1 MHGRNRTR
9 QHLPVNFCR
18 CIGGT
23 RAHAGSRILEGD
35 MPPNDPTDA
44 LNLVNAGYVADLYE
58 QYRQDPA
65 SVDPEW
71 RSLFDSGAGGFE
83 PVSAPASGDS
93 GGNGSAKAQ
102 DTPASDAPAPDT
114 PAPGTPGT
122 PAPGTQATAEEA
134 PPTASVPDGATPIKG
149 PAARLAQNM
158 TASLAVPTATSFRE
172 VDVATLEARRKELNR
187 QIAPRKVSFTHLIG
201 WAIVRAAGE
210 QRSMSHAFSEIDGQA
225 YRVDPGAINLGL
237 AVDVERKDGTRFLLV
252 PVIKAADGMDFA
264 GFHAR
269 YEELVEKVRTGKASP
284 DDFAGATITLTNPG
298 TLGTTASVPRLM
310 PNQGTIVA
318 TGTIRDVGGARRMTI
333 TSTYDHR
340 IIQGAESGL
349 FLQRIER
356 LLSGED
362 DFYADAFAALGARPA
377 DVTTDEPVPSPAE
390 AVGAPPP
397 ETSGPS
403 AASEDALKA
412 VAAAMALVKAYR
424 HFGHLAAHLDPL
436 GSEPPGD
443 PALDP
448 RPLGLTPELMAQ
460 VPAELLRIYVPGAT
474 MAEALPY
481 LKETYSGTIAYEVEH
496 IGSHEERV
504 WLRQVIESGEHRRP
518 MEPEDQLALLERL
531 VSVESLE
538 RFLHRAYLGQK
549 RFSIEGLDTMVPML
563 DVVLSDAA
571 DQGARK
577 VLIGMAHRG
586 RLNVLAHVVG
596 VSYDAILAEFEAGR
610 AGVEA
615 PTAPKGGSDD
625 VKYHLGAEGGFL
637 TADDEVVNV
646 VLSPNPSH
654 LEAVDPVIEG
664 RTRADQTDR
673 TTAVAAV
680 DDTVALPVLI
690 HGDAAF
696 AAQGVVAET
705 LNLARLDGYATGGTV
720 HLIANNQVGF
730 TTGPREGRSTDYSS
744 DLAKGF
750 DAPIVHV
757 NADDPEACL
766 AAARLAMMYRQT
778 FGHDVVIDLVG
789 YRRFGHNEGDEPA
802 YSQPAMYANIAEH
815 PSVRE
820 LYQAQLV
827 QAGVI
832 SKDDAEAKVKA
843 SLKEL
848 AAVQAAI
855 RKGADEPEGELD
867 RGSEAI
873 PQEETAEPETA
884 VALDRLRELNAAMG
898 AVPDRFTVHPK
909 LAKQLERRAAALAG
923 DEDPKVD
930 WGHAELLAFGTLLAD
945 GTPVRLTGQD
955 TARGTFSQRHA
966 VLWDAANG
974 ERHVPLQHLPGSQA
988 AFEVHNSPLS
998 EYAALGFEYGYAVT
1012 APESLVLWEAQY
1024 GDFVNGA
1031 EIIIDQ
1037 FIIAGLAKWRQTSR
1051 LTLLLPHGYEGSGPE
1066 HSSARLERFLAL
1078 GAEGNIRVLY
1088 PTTPA
1093 QYFHLLRRQALHPDA
1108 RPMVVMT
1115 PKSLLR
1121 LPQAASRPSELAT
1134 GRFRSVIDD
1143 PRFETD
1149 ARRAAKVRRLL
1160 LCSGK
1165 IYYDL
1170 IGSEQFAG
1178 ASDVAIVRV
1187 ERLYPFPSE
1196 DLQEVLDRYPKIA
1209 SFAWVQEEPRNMGA
1223 RKFVLP
1229 RIRHLVPYKIPL
1241 GDISRPE
1248 RSRPAEGY
1256 PAAHLVEQAR
1266 IVREALTE
1274 R

>member
-1 MHGRNRTR
+1 
-9 QHLPVNFCR
+9 
-18 CIGGT
+18 
-23 RAHAGSRILEGD
+23 
-35 MPPNDPTDA
+35 MPSNDPTDA
-44 LNLVNAGYVADLYE
+44 LNLLNAGYVADIYDR
-58 QYRQDPA
+58 YRRDPG
-65 SVDPEW
+65 SVDAEW
-71 RSLFDSGAGGFE
+71 RSLFDSGAAGFE
-83 PVSAPASGDS
+83 PV
-93 GGNGSAKAQ
+93 
-102 DTPASDAPAPDT
+102 
-114 PAPGTPGT
+114 
-122 PAPGTQATAEEA
+122 EA
-134 PPTASVPDGATPIKG
+134 PPAATNGNPVAEPRAVATSPAVAVEPAASPSTPEGATPIKG

-158 TASLAVPTATSFRE
+158 TASLGVPTATSFRE
-172 VDVATLEARRKELNR
+172 IDVATLEARRKELNG

-201 WAIVRAAGE
+201 WAIVRAAAE
-210 QRSMSHAFSEIDGQA
+210 QRSMSHYYTEIDGQA
-225 YRVDPGAINLGL
+225 YRVDPGAISLGL
-237 AVDVERKDGTRFLLV
+237 AVDVERTDGSRFLVV
-252 PVIKAADGMDFA
+252 PVIKRADAMDFA
-264 GFHAR
+264 GFHAS
-269 YEELVEKVRTGKASP
+269 YEELVERARTNKLSP
-284 DDFAGATITLTNPG
+284 DDFTGATITLTNPG

-318 TGTIRDVGGARRMTI
+318 TGTIRSVGGDRRMTI

-340 IIQGAESGL
+340 IIQGAESGA
-349 FLQRIER
+349 FLRRVEA

-362 DFYADAFAALGARPA
+362 GFYADTFEALGARIA
-377 DVTTDEPVPSPAE
+377 DVTTSEPMPSPAE
-390 AVGAPPP
+390 AAGAPSVAAP
-397 ETSGPS
+397 SGD
-403 AASEDALKA
+403 EHERLKA

-424 HFGHLAAHLDPL
+424 NFGHMAAHLDPL
-436 GSEPPGD
+436 GAEPPGD

-448 RPLGLTPELMAQ
+448 APLGLTPENMAT

-474 MAEALPY
+474 LAEALPH
-481 LKETYSGTIAYEVEH
+481 LQETYSGTIAYEVEH

-504 WLRQVIESGEHRRP
+504 WLRRVIESGEHRRP
-518 MEPEDQLALLERL
+518 MEAEDQLALLERL

-538 RFLHRAYLGQK
+538 RFLHKAYLGQK
-549 RFSIEGLDTMVPML
+549 RFSIEGLDAMVPML
-563 DVVLSDAA
+563 DVIIGDAA

-577 VLIGMAHRG
+577 VMIGMAHRG

-596 VSYDAILAEFEAGR
+596 VSYEAILAEFEAGR

-625 VKYHLGAEGGFL
+625 VKYHLGAEGGYL
-637 TADDEVVNV
+637 TADDEEVRV

-654 LEAVDPVIEG
+654 LEAVDPVITG
-664 RTRADQTDR
+664 RTRAEQSDR
-673 TTAVAAV
+673 SGAVVSVNPAS
-680 DDTVALPVLI
+680 TLPLLI

-757 NADDPEACL
+757 NADDAEACL
-766 AAARLAMMYRQT
+766 AAARLAMMYREK

-789 YRRFGHNEGDEPA
+789 YRRYGHNEGDEPA
-802 YSQPAMYANIAEH
+802 YSQPAMYARIAKH

-820 LYQAQLV
+820 LYQAQLIE
-827 QAGVI
+827 AGVI
-832 SKDDAEAKVKA
+832 TSEEAEANVKEA
-843 SLKEL
+843 MAEL
-848 AAVQAAI
+848 TARQAAL
-855 RKGADEPEGELD
+855 RKGSDESEGELD

-873 PQEETAEPETA
+873 PQEEVAEPSTA
-884 VALDRLRELNAAMG
+884 IPLDRLRALNAAIS
-898 AVPDRFTVHPK
+898 AVPDGFRIHPK
-909 LAKQLERRAAALAG
+909 LVKQLDRRAIALDGEEASV
-923 DEDPKVD
+923 E
-930 WGHAELLAFGTLLAD
+930 WGHAELLAFASLLAE

-955 TARGTFSQRHA
+955 TVRGTFSQRHA
-966 VLWDAANG
+966 GLWDARSG
-974 ERHVPLQHLPGSQA
+974 ERYVPLQHLPGSQA
-988 AFEVHNSPLS
+988 SFELHNSPLS

-1012 APESLVLWEAQY
+1012 APDALVLWEAQY

-1037 FIIAGLAKWRQTSR
+1037 FLTSGLAKWRQTSR

-1093 QYFHLLRRQALHPDA
+1093 QYFHLLRRQARHPDA

-1121 LPQAASRPSELAT
+1121 LPAAASRPADLAS
-1134 GRFRSVIDD
+1134 GAFRSVLDD
-1143 PRFETD
+1143 QRFAD
-1149 ARRAAKVRRLL
+1149 AKAAAKVRRVL

-1170 IGSEQFAG
+1170 VGSEPYRSAKN
-1178 ASDVAIVRV
+1178 VAVIRV
-1187 ERLYPFPSE
+1187 ERLYPFPDDE
-1196 DLQEVLDRYPKIA
+1196 LGGVLQRYPKIE

-1229 RIRHLVPYKIPL
+1229 RIRHLVPYQIPL

-1256 PAAHLVEQAR
+1256 PAAHQVEQAR
-1266 IVREALTE
+1266 IVREALTG